1 MLWYERVPL
10 PSIST
15 NATHGTAWTNTISV
29 DDMAAVVAQFRLGAE
44 IPGFR
49 SFFPL
54 PLCHIGC
61 PTRLFATDMPAMPS
75 SPRSDMETDLTKLS
89 SPRIF
94 LVRMLVFLV
103 LCALIGIVLYKQI
116 VVAFFA
122 NPGLNALIGA
132 VLLIGIILSF
142 RQVIRLYPEVRWV
155 NNFRIADPGLAVD
168 RRPTLLAPMA
178 AILGGERSGR
188 MSISQQT
195 MRHLLDSIAT
205 RLDEARDISRYMT
218 GLLVFLGLLGT
229 FWGLIETVGSVGKVI
244 DGLKVGGD
252 AGALFDTLKEGLAAP
267 LGGMGIS
274 FSSSLF
280 GLAGSLILG
289 FLDLQSSQAQ
299 NRFYTDLEDW
309 LATTVREYSSGD
321 GGAVAVAGGS
331 GNLQHAIERLRVAV
345 EEGAGTRGT
354 TAAMANLAEAIQG
367 LVAHMRTEQQMIRE
381 WADGQGEQNREI
393 KRLLERL
400 ARQPEKS

>member
-1 MLWYERVPL
+1 M
-10 PSIST
+10 
-15 NATHGTAWTNTISV
+15 
-29 DDMAAVVAQFRLGAE
+29 E
-44 IPGFR
+44 IE
-49 SFFPL
+49 L
-54 PLCHIGC
+54 N
-61 PTRLFATDMPAMPS
+61 
-75 SPRSDMETDLTKLS
+75 KLS

-103 LCALIGIVLYKQI
+103 LCALLTVVLYKQI
-116 VVAFFA
+116 ILAFFA
-122 NPGLNALIGA
+122 NPGLNALIGV
-132 VLLIGIILSF
+132 VLLIGTILSF
-142 RQVIRLYPEVRWV
+142 RQVIRLYPEVAWV
-155 NNFRIADPGLAVD
+155 NNFRIADPGIAVE
-168 RRPTLLAPMA
+168 RQHPTLLAPMA
-178 AILGGERSGR
+178 AILGGERTGR

-289 FLDLQSSQAQ
+289 FLNLQSSQAQ

-309 LATTVREYSSGD
+309 LASTVRGYSAD
-321 GGAVAVAGGS
+321 AAGGD
-331 GNLQHAIERLRVAV
+331 LQTAIERLRATM
-345 EEGAGTRGT
+345 EEGGGRGT

-367 LVAHMRTEQQMIRE
+367 LVAHMRSEQQMIRE

-393 KRLLERL
+393 KKLLERI
-400 ARQPEKS
+400 ARQPENN

>member
-1 MLWYERVPL
+1 MMNR
-10 PSIST
+10 T
-15 NATHGTAWTNTISV
+15 
-29 DDMAAVVAQFRLGAE
+29 MAQG
-44 IPGFR
+44 
-49 SFFPL
+49 
-54 PLCHIGC
+54 
-61 PTRLFATDMPAMPS
+61 PTRSAI
-75 SPRSDMETDLTKLS
+75 EIELTKLS

-103 LCALIGIVLYKQI
+103 LCALLMVVLYKQI
-116 VVAFFA
+116 ITAFFA
-122 NPGLNALIGA
+122 NPGLNGLIGA

-142 RQVIRLYPEVRWV
+142 RQVIRLYPEVSWV
-155 NNFRIADPGLAVD
+155 NSFRISDPGLALE
-168 RRPTLLAPMA
+168 RRPVLLAPMA
-178 AILGGERSGR
+178 AILGGERTGR

-244 DGLKVGGD
+244 EGLKVGGD
-252 AGALFDTLKEGLAAP
+252 SGSLFDTLKEGLAAP

-309 LATTVREYSSGD
+309 LASTVREYAAPTGASGE
-321 GGAVAVAGGS
+321 
-331 GNLQHAIERLRVAV
+331 LQSVIERLRQTL
-345 EEGAGTRGT
+345 EDGSGGNRGT
-354 TAAMANLAEAIQG
+354 TTAMANLADAIQS

-393 KRLLERL
+393 RALLERI
-400 ARQPEKS
+400 ARQPEKN

>member
-1 MLWYERVPL
+1 M
-10 PSIST
+10 
-15 NATHGTAWTNTISV
+15 
-29 DDMAAVVAQFRLGAE
+29 E
-44 IPGFR
+44 IE
-49 SFFPL
+49 L
-54 PLCHIGC
+54 N
-61 PTRLFATDMPAMPS
+61 
-75 SPRSDMETDLTKLS
+75 KLS

-103 LCALIGIVLYKQI
+103 LCALVMVVLYKQI

-132 VLLIGIILSF
+132 VLLIGTILSF
-142 RQVIRLYPEVRWV
+142 RQVIRLYPEVAWV
-155 NNFRIADPGLAVD
+155 NNFRISDPGLAVA
-168 RRPTLLAPMA
+168 RHPKLLAPMA
-178 AILGGERSGR
+178 AILGGERTGR
-188 MSISQQT
+188 MTISQQT

-309 LATTVREYSSGD
+309 LASTVREYSGES
-321 GGAVAVAGGS
+321 AAGG
-331 GNLQHAIERLRVAV
+331 GELQHAIERLRSTM
-345 EEGAGTRGT
+345 EEGGGNRGT

-367 LVAHMRTEQQMIRE
+367 LVAHMRNEQQMIRE

-393 KRLLERL
+393 KKLLERI
-400 ARQPEKS
+400 ARQPEKN

>member
-1 MLWYERVPL
+1 
-10 PSIST
+10 
-15 NATHGTAWTNTISV
+15 
-29 DDMAAVVAQFRLGAE
+29 
-44 IPGFR
+44 
-49 SFFPL
+49 
-54 PLCHIGC
+54 
-61 PTRLFATDMPAMPS
+61 MPS
-75 SPRSDMETDLTKLS
+75 GPSARSAMEIELNKLAA
-89 SPRIF
+89 PRIF

-103 LCALIGIVLYKQI
+103 LCSLVAVVLYKQI
-116 VVAFFA
+116 ELAFFA
-122 NPGLNALIGA
+122 NPGLNALIGI
-132 VLLIGIILSF
+132 VLLIGTILAF
-142 RQVIRLYPEVRWV
+142 RQVIRLYPEIAWV
-155 NNFRIADPGLAVD
+155 NNFRIADPGLAIA
-168 RRPTLLAPMA
+168 RHPTLLAPMA
-178 AILGGERSGR
+178 AILGGERTGR
-188 MSISQQT
+188 ITISQQT

-229 FWGLIETVGSVGKVI
+229 FWGLIETVGSVGKII

-309 LATTVREYSSGD
+309 LATTVRRYGSDDSVGGDISS
-321 GGAVAVAGGS
+321 
-331 GNLQHAIERLRVAV
+331 AIERLRTAM
-345 EEGAGTRGT
+345 EEGAGGGRHTST
-354 TAAMANLAEAIQG
+354 AMANLAEAIQG
-367 LVAHMRTEQQMIRE
+367 LVSHMRTEQQMIRE

>member
-1 MLWYERVPL
+1 
-10 PSIST
+10 
-15 NATHGTAWTNTISV
+15 
-29 DDMAAVVAQFRLGAE
+29 
-44 IPGFR
+44 
-49 SFFPL
+49 
-54 PLCHIGC
+54 
-61 PTRLFATDMPAMPS
+61 
-75 SPRSDMETDLTKLS
+75 
-89 SPRIF
+89 
-94 LVRMLVFLV
+94 
-103 LCALIGIVLYKQI
+103 
-116 VVAFFA
+116 
-122 NPGLNALIGA
+122 
-132 VLLIGIILSF
+132 
-142 RQVIRLYPEVRWV
+142 EVTWV
-155 NNFRIADPGLAVD
+155 NSFRIADPGLAVE
-168 RRPTLLAPMA
+168 RHPTLLAPMA
-178 AILGGERSGR
+178 AILGGERTGR

-309 LATTVREYSSGD
+309 LASTVRQYAGD
-321 GGAVAVAGGS
+321 TTLGGGD
-331 GNLQHAIERLRVAV
+331 LQHVLERLRATLDDGGSNRHHRGDDQSCRRDP
-345 EEGAGTRGT
+345 ESGRPYAQRAG
-354 TAAMANLAEAIQG
+354 N
-367 LVAHMRTEQQMIRE
+367 
-381 WADGQGEQNREI
+381 D
-393 KRLLERL
+393 
-400 ARQPEKS
+400 P

>member
-1 MLWYERVPL
+1 
-10 PSIST
+10 
-15 NATHGTAWTNTISV
+15 
-29 DDMAAVVAQFRLGAE
+29 
-44 IPGFR
+44 
-49 SFFPL
+49 
-54 PLCHIGC
+54 
-61 PTRLFATDMPAMPS
+61 MPS
-75 SPRSDMETDLTKLS
+75 GPSSRSAMEIELNKLS

-103 LCALIGIVLYKQI
+103 LCALVMVVLYKQI
-116 VVAFFA
+116 ITAFFA

-132 VLLIGIILSF
+132 VLLIGTILSF
-142 RQVIRLYPEVRWV
+142 RQVIRLYPEVSWV
-155 NNFRIADPGLAVD
+155 NNFRISDPGLAVE
-168 RRPTLLAPMA
+168 RQHPTLLAPMA
-178 AILGGERSGR
+178 AILGGERTGR
-188 MSISQQT
+188 MTITQQT

-309 LATTVREYSSGD
+309 LASTVREYSGE
-321 GGAVAVAGGS
+321 AGS
-331 GNLQHAIERLRVAV
+331 GGELHAAVERLRASL
-345 EEGAGTRGT
+345 EEGGAGRGT

-393 KRLLERL
+393 RKLLERL
-400 ARQPEKS
+400 ARQPEKN

>member
-1 MLWYERVPL
+1 M
-10 PSIST
+10 
-15 NATHGTAWTNTISV
+15 
-29 DDMAAVVAQFRLGAE
+29 E
-44 IPGFR
+44 IE
-49 SFFPL
+49 L
-54 PLCHIGC
+54 N
-61 PTRLFATDMPAMPS
+61 
-75 SPRSDMETDLTKLS
+75 KLS

-103 LCALIGIVLYKQI
+103 LCALVMVVLYKQI
-116 VVAFFA
+116 VLAFFA
-122 NPGLNALIGA
+122 NPGLNALIGL
-132 VLLIGIILSF
+132 VLLIGTILSF
-142 RQVIRLYPEVRWV
+142 RQVIRLYPEVAWV
-155 NNFRIADPGLAVD
+155 NSFRIADPGLAVA
-168 RRPTLLAPMA
+168 RHPTLLAPMA
-178 AILGGERSGR
+178 AILGGERTGR
-188 MSISQQT
+188 MTITQQT

-309 LATTVREYSSGD
+309 LASTVRGYSGESF
-321 GGAVAVAGGS
+321 AGGD
-331 GNLQHAIERLRVAV
+331 LQNAIERLRATM
-345 EEGAGTRGT
+345 EDGGNSRGT
-354 TAAMANLAEAIQG
+354 TVAMANLAEAIQG
-367 LVAHMRTEQQMIRE
+367 LVTHMRSEQQMIRE
-381 WADGQGEQNREI
+381 WADGQGEQSREI
-393 KRLLERL
+393 KKLLERI
-400 ARQPEKS
+400 ARQPENN

>member
-1 MLWYERVPL
+1 
-10 PSIST
+10 
-15 NATHGTAWTNTISV
+15 
-29 DDMAAVVAQFRLGAE
+29 
-44 IPGFR
+44 
-49 SFFPL
+49 
-54 PLCHIGC
+54 
-61 PTRLFATDMPAMPS
+61 MPAGQAT
-75 SPRSDMETDLTKLS
+75 RSAMEIELNKLS

-103 LCALIGIVLYKQI
+103 ACGLVAVVLYKQI
-116 VVAFFA
+116 QQAFFA
-122 NPGLNALIGA
+122 NPGLNALIGL
-132 VLLIGIILSF
+132 VLFVGILLSF
-142 RQVIRLYPEVRWV
+142 RQVIRLYPEVSWV
-155 NNFRIADPGLAVD
+155 NNFRVADPGLAIA
-168 RRPTLLAPMA
+168 RHPTLLAPMA
-178 AILGGERSGR
+178 AILGGERTGR

-205 RLDEARDISRYMT
+205 RLDEARDISCYMT

-309 LATTVREYSSGD
+309 LATTVRQYGND
-321 GGAVAVAGGS
+321 GAVGGDIAGA
-331 GNLQHAIERLRVAV
+331 LERLRAAV
-345 EEGAGTRGT
+345 EEGGGGGGRHT
-354 TAAMANLAEAIQG
+354 TTAMANLAEAIQG

-381 WADGQGEQNREI
+381 WADSQGEQSREI

>member
-1 MLWYERVPL
+1 
-10 PSIST
+10 
-15 NATHGTAWTNTISV
+15 
-29 DDMAAVVAQFRLGAE
+29 
-44 IPGFR
+44 
-49 SFFPL
+49 
-54 PLCHIGC
+54 
-61 PTRLFATDMPAMPS
+61 MPS
-75 SPRSDMETDLTKLS
+75 GHSPRSAMEVELNKLS

-103 LCALIGIVLYKQI
+103 LCALVMVVLYKQI
-116 VVAFFA
+116 VLAFFA
-122 NPGLNALIGA
+122 NPGLNALIGL
-132 VLLIGIILSF
+132 VLLVGIILSF
-142 RQVIRLYPEVRWV
+142 RQVIRLYPEVAWV
-155 NNFRIADPGLAVD
+155 NNFRIADPGLALA
-168 RRPTLLAPMA
+168 RHPTLLAPMA
-178 AILGGERSGR
+178 AILGGERTGR
-188 MSISQQT
+188 MTISQQT

-309 LATTVREYSSGD
+309 LATTVREYSTEGAPGVPGD
-321 GGAVAVAGGS
+321 
-331 GNLQHAIERLRVAV
+331 LQHAMDKLRAVV
-345 EEGAGTRGT
+345 EEGGAHRNT
-354 TAAMANLAEAIQG
+354 TTAMANLAEAIQG

-381 WADGQGEQNREI
+381 WADGQGEQNLEI

>member
-1 MLWYERVPL
+1 
-10 PSIST
+10 
-15 NATHGTAWTNTISV
+15 
-29 DDMAAVVAQFRLGAE
+29 
-44 IPGFR
+44 
-49 SFFPL
+49 
-54 PLCHIGC
+54 
-61 PTRLFATDMPAMPS
+61 MPS
-75 SPRSDMETDLTKLS
+75 SPPARSAMEIELNKLS

-103 LCALIGIVLYKQI
+103 LCALVMVVLYKQL

-132 VLLIGIILSF
+132 VLLIGTILSF
-142 RQVIRLYPEVRWV
+142 RQVIRLYPEVAWV
-155 NNFRIADPGLAVD
+155 NNFRISDPGLAVA
-168 RRPTLLAPMA
+168 RHPKLLAPMA
-178 AILGGERSGR
+178 AILGGERTGR
-188 MSISQQT
+188 MTISQQT

-309 LATTVREYSSGD
+309 LASTVREYSGES
-321 GGAVAVAGGS
+321 AAGG
-331 GNLQHAIERLRVAV
+331 GELQHAIERLRSTMD
-345 EEGAGTRGT
+345 EGSGNRGT

-367 LVAHMRTEQQMIRE
+367 LVAHMRNEQQMIRE

-393 KRLLERL
+393 KKLLERIS
-400 ARQPEKS
+400 RQPEKN

>member
-1 MLWYERVPL
+1 
-10 PSIST
+10 
-15 NATHGTAWTNTISV
+15 
-29 DDMAAVVAQFRLGAE
+29 
-44 IPGFR
+44 
-49 SFFPL
+49 
-54 PLCHIGC
+54 
-61 PTRLFATDMPAMPS
+61 MPS
-75 SPRSDMETDLTKLS
+75 GSSSRSAMEIELAKLS

-103 LCALIGIVLYKQI
+103 LCALVAVVLYKQI
-116 VVAFFA
+116 VLAFFA

-132 VLLIGIILSF
+132 VLFIGTILSF
-142 RQVIRLYPEVRWV
+142 RQVIRLYPEVAWV
-155 NNFRIADPGLAVD
+155 NNFRIADPGLAVE
-168 RRPTLLAPMA
+168 RHPTLLAPMA
-178 AILGGERSGR
+178 AILGGERTGR

-267 LGGMGIS
+267 LSGMGIS

-309 LATTVREYSSGD
+309 LASTVRGYTGEGTTGGGVPSGELQ
-321 GGAVAVAGGS
+321 AVV
-331 GNLQHAIERLRVAV
+331 ERLRLTL
-345 EEGAGTRGT
+345 EEGGASRGT

-393 KRLLERL
+393 KKLLERL

>member
-1 MLWYERVPL
+1 M
-10 PSIST
+10 
-15 NATHGTAWTNTISV
+15 
-29 DDMAAVVAQFRLGAE
+29 
-44 IPGFR
+44 
-49 SFFPL
+49 
-54 PLCHIGC
+54 
-61 PTRLFATDMPAMPS
+61 
-75 SPRSDMETDLTKLS
+75 
-89 SPRIF
+89 
-94 LVRMLVFLV
+94 
-103 LCALIGIVLYKQI
+103 
-116 VVAFFA
+116 
-122 NPGLNALIGA
+122 
-132 VLLIGIILSF
+132 LLIGTILSF
-142 RQVIRLYPEVRWV
+142 RQVIRLYPEVAWV
-155 NNFRIADPGLAVD
+155 NNFRIADPGLAVE
-168 RRPTLLAPMA
+168 RQHPTLLAPMA
-178 AILGGERSGR
+178 AILGGERTGR
-188 MSISQQT
+188 MTISQQT

-309 LATTVREYSSGD
+309 LASTVREYSGRDRRASGE
-321 GGAVAVAGGS
+321 
-331 GNLQHAIERLRVAV
+331 LQNAIERLRATM
-345 EEGAGTRGT
+345 EEGGSNRGT

-393 KRLLERL
+393 KKLLERI
-400 ARQPEKS
+400 ARQPEKN

>member
-1 MLWYERVPL
+1 MPTSSR
-10 PSIST
+10 ST
-15 NATHGTAWTNTISV
+15 
-29 DDMAAVVAQFRLGAE
+29 
-44 IPGFR
+44 
-49 SFFPL
+49 
-54 PLCHIGC
+54 
-61 PTRLFATDMPAMPS
+61 
-75 SPRSDMETDLTKLS
+75 MELEFTKLA

-103 LCALIGIVLYKQI
+103 LCALVMIVLYRQI
-116 VVAFFA
+116 ITAFFA
-122 NPGLNALIGA
+122 NPGLNGLIGL

-142 RQVIRLYPEVRWV
+142 RQVVRLYPEVAWV
-155 NNFRIADPGLAVD
+155 NNFRIADPGLAIA
-168 RRPTLLAPMA
+168 RHPTLLAPMA

-188 MSISQQT
+188 MTISQQT

-229 FWGLIETVGSVGKVI
+229 FWGLIETVGSVGHVI

-309 LATTVREYSSGD
+309 LATTVRGYSGD
-321 GGAVAVAGGS
+321 AGSGGDFQAAVDRLRTTLEEGGS
-331 GNLQHAIERLRVAV
+331 GRS
-345 EEGAGTRGT
+345 T
-354 TAAMANLAEAIQG
+354 TTAMANLAEAIQG
-367 LVAHMRTEQQMIRE
+367 LVTHMRTEQQMIRE

-400 ARQPEKS
+400 AREPEKS

>member
-1 MLWYERVPL
+1 M
-10 PSIST
+10 
-15 NATHGTAWTNTISV
+15 
-29 DDMAAVVAQFRLGAE
+29 E
-44 IPGFR
+44 IE
-49 SFFPL
+49 L
-54 PLCHIGC
+54 N
-61 PTRLFATDMPAMPS
+61 
-75 SPRSDMETDLTKLS
+75 KLS

-103 LCALIGIVLYKQI
+103 LCALVTIVLYKQI
-116 VVAFFA
+116 VIAFFA

-132 VLLIGIILSF
+132 VLLIGTILSF
-142 RQVIRLYPEVRWV
+142 RQVIRLYPEVAWV
-155 NNFRIADPGLAVD
+155 NNFRIADPGLAIE
-168 RRPTLLAPMA
+168 RHPTLLAPMA
-178 AILGGERSGR
+178 AILGGERTGR

-309 LATTVREYSSGD
+309 LASTVREYSGETAAAGASGEIQA
-321 GGAVAVAGGS
+321 AV
-331 GNLQHAIERLRVAV
+331 ERLRLTL
-345 EEGAGTRGT
+345 EGSGDSRGT
-354 TAAMANLAEAIQG
+354 SSAMANLAEAIQG

-393 KRLLERL
+393 KKLLERL

>member
-1 MLWYERVPL
+1 M
-10 PSIST
+10 
-15 NATHGTAWTNTISV
+15 
-29 DDMAAVVAQFRLGAE
+29 E
-44 IPGFR
+44 IE
-49 SFFPL
+49 L
-54 PLCHIGC
+54 N
-61 PTRLFATDMPAMPS
+61 
-75 SPRSDMETDLTKLS
+75 KLS

-103 LCALIGIVLYKQI
+103 VCGLITVVLYKQI
-116 VVAFFA
+116 ITAFFA
-122 NPGLNALIGA
+122 NPGLNFLIIA
-132 VLLIGIILSF
+132 VLLIGTILSF
-142 RQVIRLYPEVRWV
+142 RQVIRLYPEVAWV
-155 NNFRIADPGLAVD
+155 NNFRIADPGLAIE
-168 RRPTLLAPMA
+168 RHPTLLAPMA
-178 AILGGERSGR
+178 AILGGERTGR
-188 MSISQQT
+188 MTISQQT

-309 LATTVREYSSGD
+309 LASTVREYSGETGPSGELQ
-321 GGAVAVAGGS
+321 GAV
-331 GNLQHAIERLRVAV
+331 ERLRTSL
-345 EEGAGTRGT
+345 EEGGGSRGT

-393 KRLLERL
+393 KKLLERI
-400 ARQPEKS
+400 ARESEKN

>member
-1 MLWYERVPL
+1 MQIE
-10 PSIST
+10 
-15 NATHGTAWTNTISV
+15 
-29 DDMAAVVAQFRLGAE
+29 
-44 IPGFR
+44 
-49 SFFPL
+49 
-54 PLCHIGC
+54 
-61 PTRLFATDMPAMPS
+61 
-75 SPRSDMETDLTKLS
+75 LTKLS

-94 LVRMLVFLV
+94 LVRMVVFLV
-103 LCALIGIVLYKQI
+103 LCALVMVVLYKQI
-116 VVAFFA
+116 VTAFFA

-142 RQVIRLYPEVRWV
+142 RQVIRLYPEVAWV
-155 NNFRIADPGLAVD
+155 NNFRIADPGLAIE
-168 RRPTLLAPMA
+168 RHPTLLAPMA

-188 MSISQQT
+188 MIISQQT

-229 FWGLIETVGSVGKVI
+229 FWGLIETIDSVGKVI

-280 GLAGSLILG
+280 GLAGSLMLG

-309 LATTVREYSSGD
+309 LASTVRGYAAEP
-321 GGAVAVAGGS
+321 AGGTS
-331 GNLQHAIERLRVAV
+331 GEFQAAVERLRQTL
-345 EEGAGTRGT
+345 EEGGASRGT

-367 LVAHMRTEQQMIRE
+367 LVSHMRTEQQMIRE

-400 ARQPEKS
+400 TRLPEKS